1 MKTEIPW
8 SGSAAFILLA
18 VPNITGVPPAPS
30 SPALT
35 SCPQKRVVGATFALR
50 VPIPSRFGGKYDPDS
65 RPSSTPI
72 LLEPGE
78 RRRLL
83 KPAKP
88 KSTSEPKPRPPKN
101 ASPPRVKKIPEE
113 QREHEGPR
121 QLQPEHKEAS
131 RRAAKDWR
139 ESAKELGLCRDC
151 RKQAI
156 PKQTRCEACAEKHRV
171 SRRKNDAKR
180 RTAARGNPA
189 RVPEGTTGQ
198 TIQPDQNGV

>member
-1 MKTEIPW
+1 MSRPRNP
-8 SGSAAFILLA
+8 SF
-18 VPNITGVPPAPS
+18 PP
-30 SPALT
+30 
-35 SCPQKRVVGATFALR
+35 KRVVGATFALR
-50 VPIPSRFGGKYDPDS
+50 IPIPSRFGGKDDPAS

-198 TIQPDQNGV
+198 AIQPDQNGV